1 MDERGNCCARPS
13 CLDVDMALRYELRE
27 EMLKREFGVAA
38 KREGS
43 GAVSVSL
50 HNVHPKMVPL
60 HDKSGP
66 SRYICLTFW
75 NSSLFTVGRVAQNPV
90 TP

>member
-1 MDERGNCCARPS
+1 MGERGNCCARPS
-13 CLDVDMALRYELRE
+13 CLDVDMALRYEPRE
-27 EMLKREFGVAA
+27 EMLKRAFGVAA

-50 HNVHPKMVPL
+50 HNVCTRRWFHCMTKAAHHAISVSP
-60 HDKSGP
+60 SG
-66 SRYICLTFW
+66 IHH
-75 NSSLFTVGRVAQNPV
+75 SLQLVGLPR